1 MIGKILGNRYE
12 ILEKIGTGG
21 MGDVYKAHCHKLDRI
36 VAIKV
41 LKAQYNDDNNFIRKF
56 KRESL
61 AAASIS
67 HPNIVSIYDV
77 GTEEVDGEK
86 VHYIV
91 MEFIDG
97 KTLKEL
103 IADDGKIPE
112 KRALNYLAQIT
123 EALKIAHNKGIVHR
137 DIKSQNIMVTK
148 DHRVKV
154 TDFGIARVADNA
166 TVTATNAIM
175 GSVHYFSPEQARG
188 SKVDNRSDIYSL
200 GIVMFE
206 MLTGRVPFDA
216 DNPVSV
222 ALMQVQGNMPI
233 PSTVVHEIS
242 KETDAI
248 VLKMTQ
254 KYPDDRY
261 SDVSGLMN
269 DIKNIQLGKTN
280 PNMYTNTSRTER
292 TSNLYSNNGRESSK
306 KVLRR
311 PESYNREAKRIE
323 PREPKKK
330 EKSSLPVILGI
341 ICAVLLVF
349 LILFVGPNAFK
360 SSQKADL
367 VTVPEL
373 IGKNDKKAQEELE
386 SLGLIA
392 DIEAVEDQGENLNVK
407 DREVLD
413 QDPKAGEQIKEGSK
427 VTIKINVKPQ
437 EVPAP
442 GLVGKTLEQAK
453 ILLDQAGLL
462 VGDITNLPST
472 EVEEGQI
479 FKQEPA
485 SGENIPAGSKIKLY
499 ISSGKDKELVNIP
512 KVSGLSAEDAEFTL
526 RSLGFEVKIE
536 EVNSS
541 SVEFGEVSD
550 YNPKGEANKGTTIEL
565 FVSKGQDESSNENT
579 DSESSSKQTKE
590 EHTTGPSEINVDI
603 PDDGETHSLTITR
616 YTKNGKQYVLA
627 DFKNLKEDFVQNIEY
642 AKKGDRFEVIL
653 DGKVIKNTILE

>member
-77 GTEEVDGEK
+77 GTEEVDSEK

-103 IADDGKIPE
+103 IADEGKIPE

-123 EALKIAHNKGIVHR
+123 EALKVAHNKGIVHR

-148 DHRVKV
+148 DYRVKV

-188 SKVDNRSDIYSL
+188 SKVDHRSDIYSL

-233 PSTVVHEIS
+233 PSTVVPDIS
-242 KETDAI
+242 KETDSI

-254 KYPDDRY
+254 KDPDDRY
-261 SDVSGLMN
+261 ADVSELMK

-280 PNMYTNTSRTER
+280 PNMYSTTTRTGR
-292 TSNLYSNNGRESSK
+292 TSNLYANRNTEPSK
-306 KVLRR
+306 KVVRR
-311 PESYNREAKRIE
+311 RATENY
-323 PREPKKK
+323 PREKKSESREYKKK
-330 EKSSLPVILGI
+330 EKSSLPVMLGVL
-341 ICAVLLVF
+341 CALLLVF
-349 LILFVGPNAFK
+349 LIIYIGPNAFK
-360 SSQKADL
+360 SSQEGKI
-367 VTVPEL
+367 VTVPGL
-373 IGKNDKKAQEELE
+373 VGKSDKQAREELE
-386 SLGLIA
+386 ALGLVI
-392 DIEAVEDQGENLNVK
+392 DIEAVEDQGEDSK
-407 DREVLD
+407 IEDRQVLS
-413 QDPKAGEQIKEGSK
+413 QDPIAGEKIKEGSTVVVK
-427 VTIKINVKPQ
+427 VNVKPQ
-437 EVPAP
+437 TVVAP
-442 GLVGKTLEQAK
+442 NLVGKTLEQAK
-453 ILLDQAGLL
+453 LLLDQSGLL
-462 VGDITNLPST
+462 VGDIKNLPSADY
-472 EVEEGQI
+472 EEGQI
-479 FKQEPA
+479 FQQEPEN
-485 SGENIPAGSKIKLY
+485 GENVPAGSKIKLY
-499 ISSGKDKELVNIP
+499 ISSGKDKKVIKIPNI
-512 KVSGLSAEDAEFTL
+512 SGLSVDDAEITL
-526 RSLGFEVKIE
+526 KSLGFEVKIK

-541 SVEFGEVSD
+541 NVDFGEVSD
-550 YNPKGEANKGTTIEL
+550 YNPKGEAEQGSVIEL
-565 FVSKGQDESSNENT
+565 LISKGPEESSNDN
-579 DSESSSKQTKE
+579 DNSDKKSRE
-590 EHTTGPSEINVDI
+590 EHSSAPSDINVDV

-627 DFKNLKEDFVQNIEY
+627 DFKNLKEDFVQNIDY

-653 DGKVIKNTILE
+653 DGKVIKDIVLE

>member
-123 EALKIAHNKGIVHR
+123 EALKVAHNKGIVHR

-233 PSTVVHEIS
+233 PSSVVPEIS
-242 KETDAI
+242 KETDSI

-254 KYPDDRY
+254 KDPDDRY
-261 SDVSGLMN
+261 PDVSALMN

-280 PNMYTNTSRTER
+280 PSMYTNTARTER
-292 TSNLYSNNGRESSK
+292 TSNLYATNGRDISK

-311 PESYNREAKRIE
+311 PENYSREAKRTE

-330 EKSSLPVILGI
+330 EKSSLPVILGV
-341 ICAVLLVF
+341 ICAVLLVS
-349 LILFVGPNAFK
+349 LIIFVGPNAFK

-386 SLGLIA
+386 ALGLVV
-392 DIEAVEDQGENLNVK
+392 DIEAVEDQGENSDVK

-427 VTIKINVKPQ
+427 VTIKVNVKPQ
-437 EVPAP
+437 EVSAP

-453 ILLDQAGLL
+453 ILLDQSGLL
-462 VGDITNLPST
+462 VGDITNAPST

-526 RSLGFEVKIE
+526 RSLGFEVKIK

-541 SVEFGEVSD
+541 NVEFGEVSD

-579 DSESSSKQTKE
+579 DSDSSSKHKD
-590 EHTTGPSEINVDI
+590 EHITGPSEINVDI

-642 AKKGDRFEVIL
+642 AKKGDRFEVVL
-653 DGKVIKNTILE
+653 DGKVIKNTVFE